1 MDQVQK
7 LVGVM
12 LDSVYGDEEG
22 SGHEHERRYRSTVS
36 RSASTSSDI
45 SRYRIRNYPPNH
57 QSLKHKQGPPPQYSN
72 HPHQNSN
79 HGSGSTQ
86 PYSSRL
92 YSYSC
97 PSSIGQLSYIET
109 IHAISTCLDALYFL
123 IQAAQD
129 LTDLPLLQI
138 QHERLD
144 ELRLN
149 PNSIGLCDIQHEIG
163 NTINSVIQKLVIYD
177 HAHVRRLVQNRPVM
191 LIQLE
196 ELVGWTSEN
205 WERPFWRVGEG
216 VEGLRRIRDWKSVK
230 AKGVM
235 GAIRDWVVL

>member
-1 MDQVQK
+1 
-7 LVGVM
+7 M
-12 LDSVYGDEEG
+12 LDSVYRDDDG
-22 SGHEHERRYRSTVS
+22 SGHGHDRRYRSTVS

-45 SRYRIRNYPPNH
+45 SRYRIRNHPPNH
-57 QSLKHKQGPPPQYSN
+57 QSFKHIQEHLPPPRYSKD
-72 HPHQNSN
+72 ST

-97 PSSIGQLSYIET
+97 PSSIGQLSYTET

-129 LTDLPLLQI
+129 VTDLPLLQI
-138 QHERLD
+138 RHERLD

-149 PNSIGLCDIQHEIG
+149 PNSIGLSDIQHEIG

-177 HAHVRRLVQNRPVM
+177 HSHVRRLVQNRPIVLM
-191 LIQLE
+191 QLE

-216 VEGLRRIRDWKSVK
+216 VGGLRRIRDWKSVR

>member
-1 MDQVQK
+1 
-7 LVGVM
+7 M
-12 LDSVYGDEEG
+12 LDSVYGDEDG
-22 SGHEHERRYRSTVS
+22 SRNGHERRYRSTVT
-36 RSASTSSDI
+36 RSVSTSSDI
-45 SRYRIRNYPPNH
+45 SRYRIRNHPPGH
-57 QSLKHKQGPPPQYSN
+57 QSLRQIQEPPLPQYST
-72 HPHQNSN
+72 Q
-79 HGSGSTQ
+79 GSASTQ

-97 PSSIGQLSYIET
+97 PSSIGRLSYTET

-177 HAHVRRLVQNRPVM
+177 HAHVWRLAQNRPVM

>member
-1 MDQVQK
+1 
-7 LVGVM
+7 M
-12 LDSVYGDEEG
+12 LESVYGDEDRSSNG
-22 SGHEHERRYRSTVS
+22 HERRYRSTVT

-45 SRYRIRNYPPNH
+45 SRYRIRNHPSNH
-57 QSLKHKQGPPPQYSN
+57 QSLRQIQEPPPPQYST
-72 HPHQNSN
+72 Q
-79 HGSGSTQ
+79 GSASTQ

-97 PSSIGQLSYIET
+97 PSSIGHLSYTET

-138 QHERLD
+138 RHERLD

-177 HAHVRRLVQNRPVM
+177 HSHVRRLVQKRPVM
-191 LIQLE
+191 LIQLD
-196 ELVGWTSEN
+196 ELVGWTSGN